1 MRHPIL
7 VAAIAATC
15 SAPVY
20 AQSWL
25 PKAGEGAVGMIFQ
38 DNSVKQH
45 LTSDG
50 KPLNAGNIDS
60 HNVLM
65 DVTYGL
71 TDKIALSLAVPY
83 VSSRYDGSKPH
94 PNAVLDNGSYH
105 GTMQDFRVNV
115 RYGLVTGG
123 IAVTPFAELIVPSHE
138 YDYYGH
144 AAPGR
149 KLTELQVGMNVGHVF
164 TRGLPNAYLQGRYG
178 YGFTEQELGISH
190 NRSILDAE
198 VGYFIN
204 PRMRVF
210 GLTATQYT
218 YGGLP
223 LTTQFP
229 ADLCGGSTSALLSC
243 ENFRHH
249 DQLARA
255 NLIDIGA
262 GGQFSV
268 TERLDVFA
276 SYATTVFGESVHSLN
291 HGISIGLSWGLGKS
305 GPKVPSL
312 DEAEQRSLPRCLC
325 EKGKAP

>member
-1 MRHPIL
+1 MRHSIL
-7 VAAIAATC
+7 VVVIAVIC

-25 PKAGEGAVGMIFQ
+25 PKAGEGAVGVIFQ

-45 LTSDG
+45 LLSNG
-50 KPLNAGNIDS
+50 QPLDAGDIDS

-65 DVTYGL
+65 DLTYGL
-71 TDKIALSLAVPY
+71 TDRIALSLGVPY
-83 VSSRYDGSKPH
+83 VSSRYDGSRPH
-94 PNAVLDNGSYH
+94 LNSVLDDGAYH
-105 GTMQDFRVNV
+105 GTMQDFRMGV

-123 IAVTPFAELIVPSHE
+123 TMFTPFAELIVPSHE

-149 KLTELQVGMNVGHVF
+149 KLTELQLGMSVGHVF
-164 TRGLPNAYLQGRYG
+164 TRGLPNVYVQGRYG
-178 YGFTEQELGISH
+178 YGFAEQELGISH

-198 VGYFIN
+198 LGYFIN
-204 PRMRVF
+204 PRTRVF
-210 GLTATQYT
+210 GLSASQHT

-229 ADLCGGSTSALLSC
+229 ADLCGGSTAALLTC
-243 ENFRHH
+243 PNFRHH

-255 NLIDIGA
+255 NLIDVGA

-268 TERLDVFA
+268 TRRLDVFA

-305 GPKVPSL
+305 GPSLPSL
-312 DEAEQRSLPRCLC
+312 DETQQKLPRCLC